1 MGQSEPLAML
11 WPGES
16 ADSENTHGSSPPWRA
31 AWPGRGREGPA
42 QTDGRMDGRP
52 RTRPGQAADLSSPLP
67 SPDAAARAG
76 RACWACR
83 PGATSAPARALRGGW
98 TGMSL
103 RLGLL
108 AQKRGSPTVPAG
120 GGRVP
125 VPVPARWHRPPH
137 SPSNSSFSSARSRFF
152 CSSRILLISWSM
164 RAAAFSSSVRH
175 QGQQRQVSEWAMV
188 GASAGTRRH
197 GPGRGEGSW
206 QRPAGGRALR
216 GRDHPQGPLT
226 SQPRAPGTPLGEA
239 SVPGTGGW
247 GQEEEPKKVRRL
259 KAPRPSPGLPAW
271 PCQTG

>member
-1 MGQSEPLAML
+1 M
-11 WPGES
+11 
-16 ADSENTHGSSPPWRA
+16 
-31 AWPGRGREGPA
+31 
-42 QTDGRMDGRP
+42 QTDRRMDGQP
-52 RTRPGQAADLSSPLP
+52 PMRPGQAADLSSSLP

-76 RACWACR
+76 RACWACH
-83 PGATSAPARALRGGW
+83 PGATSVPARALRGGW

-108 AQKRGSPTVPAG
+108 AQKRAPRLSQPAG
-120 GGRVP
+120 VGSRSR
-125 VPVPARWHRPPH
+125 VPARRRRLPH

-152 CSSRILLISWSM
+152 CSSRILLISWSI

-175 QGQQRQVSEWAMV
+175 QGQQRQVSERAMV

-206 QRPAGGRALR
+206 QQPAGGRALR
-216 GRDHPQGPLT
+216 GGGHPQGPLT
-226 SQPRAPGTPLGEA
+226 SRPRAPGTPLGEA

-247 GQEEEPKKVRRL
+247 RQEEEPKKVRRL
-259 KAPRPSPGLPAW
+259 RAPRPSPGLPAR